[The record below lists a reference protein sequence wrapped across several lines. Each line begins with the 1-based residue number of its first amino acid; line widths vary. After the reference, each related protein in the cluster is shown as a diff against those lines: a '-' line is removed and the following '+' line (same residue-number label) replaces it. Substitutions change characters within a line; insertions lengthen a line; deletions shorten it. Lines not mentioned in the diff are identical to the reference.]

1 MRDTIKPLNFKIVYA
16 ETMVEPLNLKRTRYT
31 SRKLAEKA
39 AKRLNIRYMAR
50 NGTAKN
56 IYKVYSLEEYAA
68 AVKGKGEW
76 KTSVCGGNKVWVPLG
91 TPACCDPSTETY
103 WSM

>member
-1 MRDTIKPLNFKIVYA
+1 MNYTRPQNFMIVYA
-16 ETMVEPLNLKRTRYT
+16 ETMVEPYSIRTRYA
-31 SRKLAEKA
+31 SRKCAENA
-39 AKRLNIRYMAR
+39 AKRMNVRRIAS
-50 NGTAKN
+50 GHAKGN
-56 IYKVYSLEEYAA
+56 TYAVYSLDEYAA

-76 KTSVCGGNKVWVPLG
+76 RTSVVGGGKVWVPLG